1 MRSQVL
7 QVPKRWFFPIEKANL
22 GKVLPVS
29 SVCPGIM
36 TALVFFFWSFS
47 VWSLLNG
54 VGYKKGTRGLI

>member
-36 TALVFFFWSFS
+36 TALGVFFGL
-47 VWSLLNG
+47 SLYG
-54 VGYKKGTRGLI
+54 HS